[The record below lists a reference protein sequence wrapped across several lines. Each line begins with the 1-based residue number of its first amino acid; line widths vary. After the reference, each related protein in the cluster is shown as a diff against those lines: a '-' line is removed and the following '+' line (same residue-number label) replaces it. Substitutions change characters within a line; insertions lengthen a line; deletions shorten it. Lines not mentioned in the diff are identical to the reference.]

1 MPIFHPPVYSKHTD
15 VKGSIE
21 TCYTF
26 SIDFSTDDQCISFI
40 ANDVKDVSESAVRT
54 ILSENN
60 EWVTQFVQQFMQASS
75 KLFAKPYTAEQ
86 INKITKHL
94 YKEFVYDQS
103 FPATVTLVPT
113 TIKILSGI
121 FWIQWDYRC
130 KPVMID
136 IPVLFEAEPTTTA
149 TNTLPDPEERS
160 ENVEELNLDDL
171 SIGGNATDANFE
183 LNHSDRFYDKQ
194 KVKEA
199 RLKAKLAHY
208 KAERQMRMYYDKY
221 GNEMSDTDVDSEE
234 SSDESSEDEEVQ
246 L

>member
-1 MPIFHPPVYSKHTD
+1 MPIFHPPIYSKHTD
-15 VKGSIE
+15 AKKGTIE

-26 SIDFSTDDQCISFI
+26 SIEFSTDDQCISFI
-40 ANDVKDVSESAVRT
+40 ANDEVDVSESAVRT
-54 ILSENN
+54 VISENN

-75 KLFAKPYTAEQ
+75 KLFAKPYTVEQ
-86 INKITKHL
+86 INKITKHH

-103 FPATVTLVPT
+103 FPATITLVPT

-121 FWIQWDYRC
+121 FWVEWDYRC

-136 IPVLFEAEPTTTA
+136 IPVLFESEPTITA
-149 TNTLPDPEERS
+149 TNTLPDLEEIN

-171 SIGGNATDANFE
+171 TIDGNATDADFE

-199 RLKAKLAHY
+199 RLKAKLAQY

-221 GNEMSDTDVDSEE
+221 GNEMSDTDVDS
-234 SSDESSEDEEVQ
+234 DESSEEEEEEVQ

>member
-15 VKGSIE
+15 TKKGSIE

-26 SIDFSTDDQCISFI
+26 LIEFSTDDQCISFI
-40 ANDVKDVSESAVRT
+40 ANDVEDVSESAVHA

-75 KLFAKPYTAEQ
+75 KLFAKPYTVEQ
-86 INKITKHL
+86 INKITKHQ
-94 YKEFVYDQS
+94 YKEFVYDQP
-103 FPATVTLVPT
+103 FPATITLVPT

-121 FWIQWDYRC
+121 FWVQWDYRC

-136 IPVLFEAEPTTTA
+136 IPVLFETEPTTTA
-149 TNTLPDPEERS
+149 INTLPDHVELS
-160 ENVEELNLDDL
+160 EKVEELNLDDL
-171 SIGGNATDANFE
+171 TIDGNATDVDFD

-199 RLKAKLAHY
+199 RLKAKLAQY

-234 SSDESSEDEEVQ
+234 SSDESSDEEVQ

>member
-15 VKGSIE
+15 AKKGTVE

-26 SIDFSTDDQCISFI
+26 SIEFSTDDQCISFI
-40 ANDVKDVSESAVRT
+40 ANDVEDVSESAVRA

-60 EWVTQFVQQFMQASS
+60 EWITQFIQQFMQASS
-75 KLFAKPYTAEQ
+75 KLFAKSYTVEQ
-86 INKITKHL
+86 INKITKNL
-94 YKEFVYDQS
+94 YKEFVYDQT
-103 FPATVTLVPT
+103 FPATITLVPT

-121 FWIQWDYRC
+121 FWVQWDYRC

-136 IPVLFEAEPTTTA
+136 IPVLFETEPTTTA
-149 TNTLPDPEERS
+149 INTLPDQEIL

-171 SIGGNATDANFE
+171 TIDGNATDVDFE
-183 LNHSDRFYDKQ
+183 WNRSDRFYDKQ

-199 RLKAKLAHY
+199 RLKAKLAQY

-221 GNEMSDTDVDSEE
+221 GNEMSDTDVDSDESEE
-234 SSDESSEDEEVQ
+234 SSDEEVQ